1 MAEMPACPTAGPHLA
16 NAPLGGSLSSRMGES
31 STSLLCLSWF
41 SASGQGDR
49 GWGGGLGALGVTIGI
64 AEIAELSFIS
74 PEGCVWPQFCLSSLE
89 CGIHGAPG

>member
-1 MAEMPACPTAGPHLA
+1 MLPLEVPCPPAW
-16 NAPLGGSLSSRMGES
+16 GSPVLLSSVSHGF
-31 STSLLCLSWF
+31 LLQDKGIG
-41 SASGQGDR
+41 AG
-49 GWGGGLGALGVTIGI
+49 GGGLGALGVTIGI